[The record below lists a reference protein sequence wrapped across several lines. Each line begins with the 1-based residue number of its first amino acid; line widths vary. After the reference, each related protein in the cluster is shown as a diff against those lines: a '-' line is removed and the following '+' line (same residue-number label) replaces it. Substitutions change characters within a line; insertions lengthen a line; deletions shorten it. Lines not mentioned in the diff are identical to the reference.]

1 MLTYPLMDNISARYS
16 LFYDAIPEL
25 EATDESKAIITHL
38 LNSPGDRFPFCSE
51 ELARKIIS
59 VAKTEKVLNATKY
72 RFIDLFAGIGGFHLA
87 FSSCGCKCIFASEWD
102 PYAKQ
107 TYEAN
112 YGIVPFG
119 DIKQIKADT
128 IPDHDILC
136 AGFPCQP
143 FSIAGISKKNSMGRA
158 TGFEDKTQGTL
169 FFDVARII
177 KEKRPKAFFLEN
189 VKNLLSHDKGNT
201 WRIIK
206 DTLENELNYCLFFEI
221 VDGKEWVP
229 QHRER
234 VFIVGFDSE
243 RYGKDLSFTIP
254 LKPEGNYV
262 YKTLDT
268 IISDSADSKYTLSAG
283 TWEALKRHKQKHK
296 DKGNGFGY
304 TLLPF
309 PITPNTITATI
320 SARYYKDGAEI
331 LVPVAGQEI
340 PRRLTVSE
348 AMSLQG
354 FNPNQFKFPVT
365 DIHAYKQIGNSVV
378 VPAIKSTAQT
388 IIEKLEELDN

>member
-1 MLTYPLMDNISARYS
+1 MNNYSASYPL
-16 LFYDAIPEL
+16 LFDAIPEL
-25 EATDESKAIITHL
+25 KDNSESKAIITHL
-38 LNSPGDRFPFCSE
+38 LNSPEDRFPFCSE
-51 ELARKIIS
+51 ELARKIIG
-59 VAKTEKVLNATKY
+59 VAKAERKEKESKY

-87 FSSCGCKCIFASEWD
+87 FADCGCKCVFASEWD

-107 TYEAN
+107 TYEQN

-119 DIKQIKADT
+119 DIKQIEANL

-206 DTLENELNYCLFFEI
+206 DTLENELNYSLFYKI
-221 VDGKEWVP
+221 VDGKAWVP

-243 RYGKDLSFTIP
+243 RFGKELSFSIP
-254 LKPEGNYV
+254 QNPEENYV

-268 IISDSADSKYTLSAG
+268 IISDSADSKYTLSPG

-304 TLLPF
+304 TLLPS
-309 PITPNTITATI
+309 PISPTTITATI

-331 LVPVAGQEI
+331 LVPVNGQPI
-340 PRRLTVSE
+340 PRRLTVPE

-354 FNPNQFKFPVT
+354 FDPNQFKFPVT

-378 VPAIKSTAQT
+378 VPAIRSTALK
-388 IIEKLEELDN
+388 IVEKLEELDK